1 MIDQLWYTIYRDR
14 YINASTQNHQKP
26 IDVSLELSSF
36 CTNTCGYCYHGDPK
50 KLPFKRG
57 KMSLELAIK
66 VIHEAAELK
75 VHSLKY
81 NYRGEATMNPI
92 FEKVAVLARDMA
104 YQGTFIDR
112 IINSNFNF
120 DINRE
125 DIFNGLLAMTK
136 VKVSF
141 DSFKKNVFE
150 KQRRGSNYEKTLANI
165 QKFHDMPER
174 ETKLVIQSVRT
185 KLNADEDLETEIKN
199 RFPNATASI
208 RDVVSGRVD
217 NQDIKD
223 MVIKERDPDN
233 RQSCVQAHAR
243 LLVSW
248 DGKAQVCCPDIG
260 SKLVVG
266 DCTKE
271 HLKDIWLSE
280 RAIAIRKSL
289 LDKTAFEKSPCK
301 NCPSHESYKGY
312 VPPRDS

>member
-1 MIDQLWYTIYRDR
+1 
-14 YINASTQNHQKP
+14 
-26 IDVSLELSSF
+26 
-36 CTNTCGYCYHGDPK
+36 
-50 KLPFKRG
+50 
-57 KMSLELAIK
+57 MSLELAIK